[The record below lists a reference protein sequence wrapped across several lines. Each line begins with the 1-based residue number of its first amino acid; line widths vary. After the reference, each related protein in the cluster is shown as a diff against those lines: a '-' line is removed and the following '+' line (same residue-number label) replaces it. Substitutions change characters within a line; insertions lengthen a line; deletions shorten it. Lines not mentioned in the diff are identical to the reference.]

1 MTTPPLRINVNA
13 INIPQEALG
22 VRGRQGGAA
31 KELLQ
36 PLGPPSET
44 SQMPINRMLDSAA
57 FDPAAV
63 TALTNAYEEACA
75 ALRLIDRTDPLAEVV
90 AKKII
95 EHARRGERDPNRLRE
110 AVLRDLQTNRG
121 PATYP

>member
-1 MTTPPLRINVNA
+1 
-13 INIPQEALG
+13 
-22 VRGRQGGAA
+22 VRGRQRGAA

-44 SQMPINRMLDSAA
+44 SQMPIKRMLDNAA

-63 TALTNAYEEACA
+63 TALTNAYEAACA
-75 ALRLIDRTDPLAEVV
+75 SLRLIDRTDPLAEIV

-95 EHARRGERDPNRLRE
+95 EHARRGERDPIRLRE

>member
-1 MTTPPLRINVNA
+1 M
-13 INIPQEALG
+13 
-22 VRGRQGGAA
+22 RGRQGGAA

-63 TALTNAYEEACA
+63 AALTNAYEEACA

-95 EHARRGERDPNRLRE
+95 KHAQLGERDPNRLRE
-110 AVLRDLQTNRG
+110 AVLRELQTNRG
-121 PATYP
+121 PPTYP

>member
-1 MTTPPLRINVNA
+1 
-13 INIPQEALG
+13 
-22 VRGRQGGAA
+22 VRGQGGAA

-44 SQMPINRMLDSAA
+44 SQMPIKRTLDSAA

-63 TALTNAYEEACA
+63 NALTNAYEEACA

-110 AVLRDLQTNRG
+110 VVLKELKSNR
-121 PATYP
+121 

>member
-1 MTTPPLRINVNA
+1 
-13 INIPQEALG
+13 
-22 VRGRQGGAA
+22 
-31 KELLQ
+31 
-36 PLGPPSET
+36 
-44 SQMPINRMLDSAA
+44 MPINRMLDSAA

-95 EHARRGERDPNRLRE
+95 EHARRGERDPIRLRE
-110 AVLRDLQTNRG
+110 AVLKEVKKSNLGEPKHQTVD
-121 PATYP
+121 

>member
-1 MTTPPLRINVNA
+1 MFMLLTFPGGA
-13 INIPQEALG
+13 G

-44 SQMPINRMLDSAA
+44 SQMPIKRMLDNAA

-63 TALTNAYEEACA
+63 TALTNAYEAACA
-75 ALRLIDRTDPLAEVV
+75 SLRLIDRTDPLAEIV

-110 AVLRDLQTNRG
+110 AVLKEVKSNLGEPKHQTV
-121 PATYP
+121 A

>member
-1 MTTPPLRINVNA
+1 M
-13 INIPQEALG
+13 
-22 VRGRQGGAA
+22 RGRQGGAA

-44 SQMPINRMLDSAA
+44 SLIPINRMLDSAA

-95 EHARRGERDPNRLRE
+95 EHAQRGERDPNRLRE